1 MSASCQDPEGSRGGW
16 DGIGGKRLLEPAL
29 SCPPHP
35 SEELALLFLSAGRP
49 VGGGEDGRP
58 FTGLH
63 LPFPGSPDQMT
74 SSGEDM
80 WGPQP
85 PPQESPPTARPLMRG
100 REARVSKVDGKSRHP
115 AGRIDSQTWRNREVQ
130 TDRQRQR
137 GEAGRAQLEE
147 AVSRLEGLSV
157 MMRGRRGG
165 GGAQEPPE
173 ARASREEAKHCPHH
187 THTHTAG
194 YEAIF
199 HFILLPPPPPF
210 SPTLTPIQQ

>member
-1 MSASCQDPEGSRGGW
+1 M
-16 DGIGGKRLLEPAL
+16 EPAL

-35 SEELALLFLSAGRP
+35 SEELALLFLSAGPP

-100 REARVSKVDGKSRHP
+100 REARVSEVTGKAGTQRAGQTHRHGET
-115 AGRIDSQTWRNREVQ
+115 GRCRQ
-130 TDRQRQR
+130 TDRD
-137 GEAGRAQLEE
+137 
-147 AVSRLEGLSV
+147 
-157 MMRGRRGG
+157 
-165 GGAQEPPE
+165 
-173 ARASREEAKHCPHH
+173 REERQ
-187 THTHTAG
+187 AG
-194 YEAIF
+194 PSWSGKVLVGGWAGTEWV
-199 HFILLPPPPPF
+199 
-210 SPTLTPIQQ
+210 